1 MESKVGEVKDLGV
14 IGHGVQH
21 HRSKML
27 EPKGHQA
34 KGHGVTGHNLEMKGQ
49 EFKGEISAL
58 KTRGSVQNNKHG
70 WKITGQRLKV
80 EKSKVIQV
88 KDYGVKSR
96 SVKGHGSKMKG

>member
-27 EPKGHQA
+27 VPKVIKA

-49 EFKGEISAL
+49 EFKGEISAM

-70 WKITGQRLKV
+70 WKITGQR
-80 EKSKVIQV
+80 
-88 KDYGVKSR
+88 
-96 SVKGHGSKMKG
+96 